1 MKVLNG
7 DTQVVDKE
15 FMDRKYLNRV
25 ELHCHTGYSVQD
37 GTVSVR
43 DIVDFAVNNGMTS
56 VAFTDH
62 GNVMAYPEI
71 QHYCERK
78 EGFKPIYGMEGYVV
92 NDIDLLGK
100 NLSSSLDESIGADVA
115 VVDIKTTGFSPLR
128 EEIIELSAVKIING
142 KIEDLF
148 QTFVK
153 PSKSVPGKIHE
164 LTGIDDLMVRDAP
177 TIDVVIPKFI
187 EFVDDAIIVGHN
199 ASFDMGFIE
208 ESASKLGIAFEY
220 KSIDTLALS
229 RLLWPELNGYS
240 LDNITKICGVDLI
253 NHHRTIDDARATAE
267 AYLKMVEIL
276 TERGIKTIGEIIN
289 LLVTSED
296 VIRKCPI
303 YHITILAK
311 NMEGIHSLYRL
322 VTDSNLKYFNKRPR
336 IRLSD
341 LLDNRENLLIGSAC
355 EAGLLGQAIRS
366 AKSSRD
372 IEEIASIFDFL
383 EIQPVNELLWMLKN
397 DNEDCMSTEEDI
409 RRYIARIIE
418 LGEKMDKLVVATGDV
433 HYLRPE
439 NAISR
444 CVLLEECG
452 FSDPT
457 EENNLYFRSTEEMV
471 EEFSYMGDDKAYEI
485 VVENTNKIAEQ
496 IEYIKPLEHKRASY
510 SREDDFRKLEEL
522 CYKGIKNIYGE
533 QATIESVSE
542 SVITRL
548 NNELSAIRENENAY
562 YYLWFHDLIH
572 NNNLNPSQY
581 NLRGTSASMLV
592 CYLLEISHVNPLD
605 LDVPLHSEFFLGI
618 KGDKYPYI
626 DMNFDSGVWE
636 ELLDSSKK
644 LPGIKTAYRA
654 GTIATTSDWEADQM
668 IKWYEEYDE
677 ELSDEQKSIV
687 KKDLECVVRKRGM
700 HPCGMVL
707 VPEDVDELIYTPL
720 DMDEERKEVSF
731 QFDYHSVDHIF
742 DKVDIF
748 CHDTCSLNARLYEAT
763 GYYPTDEDI
772 KSDEILSLVTNCE
785 GLGIPQGKNYGIKS
799 GLLAIPG
806 FMDEFTLML
815 IDTLQPKTMA
825 ELVRFEA
832 MSLGTNTW
840 LKNGELLFADGKATI
855 ANMIGTRE
863 DVFETMLAYGI
874 DRESAFSIAEDVRK
888 GKMYSGRMKPELRE
902 KMIMAGLPDWYIRSC
917 EKVRYLFS
925 RAHAAEYVQ
934 MELRTLYYKLHYPEV
949 FYPLFFD
956 QYGNEKFKEYYA
968 MGEDGFDAMNYYLMT
983 EKTATSKYM
992 YFLYFYKA
1000 WNEFRIRKAS
1010 TN

>member
-1 MKVLNG
+1 
-7 DTQVVDKE
+7 
-15 FMDRKYLNRV
+15 
-25 ELHCHTGYSVQD
+25 
-37 GTVSVR
+37 
-43 DIVDFAVNNGMTS
+43 
-56 VAFTDH
+56 
-62 GNVMAYPEI
+62 
-71 QHYCERK
+71 
-78 EGFKPIYGMEGYVV
+78 
-92 NDIDLLGK
+92 
-100 NLSSSLDESIGADVA
+100 
-115 VVDIKTTGFSPLR
+115 
-128 EEIIELSAVKIING
+128 
-142 KIEDLF
+142 
-148 QTFVK
+148 
-153 PSKSVPGKIHE
+153 
-164 LTGIDDLMVRDAP
+164 
-177 TIDVVIPKFI
+177 
-187 EFVDDAIIVGHN
+187 
-199 ASFDMGFIE
+199 
-208 ESASKLGIAFEY
+208 
-220 KSIDTLALS
+220 
-229 RLLWPELNGYS
+229 
-240 LDNITKICGVDLI
+240 
-253 NHHRTIDDARATAE
+253 
-267 AYLKMVEIL
+267 
-276 TERGIKTIGEIIN
+276 
-289 LLVTSED
+289 
-296 VIRKCPI
+296 
-303 YHITILAK
+303 
-311 NMEGIHSLYRL
+311 
-322 VTDSNLKYFNKRPR
+322 
-336 IRLSD
+336 
-341 LLDNRENLLIGSAC
+341 
-355 EAGLLGQAIRS
+355 
-366 AKSSRD
+366 
-372 IEEIASIFDFL
+372 
-383 EIQPVNELLWMLKN
+383 
-397 DNEDCMSTEEDI
+397 
-409 RRYIARIIE
+409 
-418 LGEKMDKLVVATGDV
+418 
-433 HYLRPE
+433 
-439 NAISR
+439 
-444 CVLLEECG
+444 
-452 FSDPT
+452 
-457 EENNLYFRSTEEMV
+457 
-471 EEFSYMGDDKAYEI
+471 MGDDKAYEI

-522 CYKGIKNIYGE
+522 CYKGIKYIYGE

-654 GTIATTSDWEADQM
+654 GTIATTSDWEADRM

-700 HPCGMVL
+700 HPGGMVL